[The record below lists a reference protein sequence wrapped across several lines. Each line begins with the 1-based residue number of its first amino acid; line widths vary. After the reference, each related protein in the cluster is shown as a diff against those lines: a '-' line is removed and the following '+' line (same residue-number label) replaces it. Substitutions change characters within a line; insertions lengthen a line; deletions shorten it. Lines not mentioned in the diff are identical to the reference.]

1 MSLSDGDAVEIPKEE
16 ANAGENTVSQ
26 GTSIDLDDRVLI
38 LRDSELTFPAI
49 AKQLKLPGAA
59 AAHSCFLRALA
70 RQSPDERSLFRQREL
85 LRLEALAHKIS
96 QRSDLGT
103 KQLQERLT
111 LIDELR
117 GLMFIEKPES

>member
-1 MSLSDGDAVEIPKEE
+1 MTLSAGDALETPTED
-16 ANAGENTVSQ
+16 ANAGEDTVKQ
-26 GTSIDLDDRVLI
+26 DTSADLDDRVLF
-38 LRDSELTFPAI
+38 LRDSDLTFPAI

-70 RQSPDERSLFRQREL
+70 RQSPDERSLLRQREL
-85 LRLEALAHKIS
+85 RRLEALAYQIS

-103 KQLQERLT
+103 KQVQERLT

-117 GLMFIEKPES
+117 GLMFVEKPES